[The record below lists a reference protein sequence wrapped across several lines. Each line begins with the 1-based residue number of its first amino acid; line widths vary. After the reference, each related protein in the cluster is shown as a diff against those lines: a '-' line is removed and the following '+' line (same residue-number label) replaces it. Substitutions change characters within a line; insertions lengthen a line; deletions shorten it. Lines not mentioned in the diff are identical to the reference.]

1 MNPTITQ
8 MTHRSTVRKLDPSRE
23 IPKDILENILRA
35 TQQSPT
41 YTSGQ
46 QYSIIVVD
54 DKVKKEKIADQT
66 ISSAGVRM
74 EFIHE
79 APIFLLFIMDF
90 NKIDQALAYENAN
103 PEIFNTIENI
113 LIGTVDVGIA
123 AEAATVAAES
133 YGLGTVMVGA
143 LRKSTETLIK
153 DFNLPKY
160 CIPLLGLAIGY
171 PSKEMVQ
178 YPDPS
183 YKVTPRFPL
192 EYLVHYNNYEKKD
205 LKKHFE
211 DYNIIMKEHFLRKRG
226 LDSTWTA
233 YMTRYYSKPFNKEL
247 LTIYQKQGF
256 NF

>member
-1 MNPTITQ
+1 MNSTITQ
-8 MTHRSTVRKLDPSRE
+8 MTNRATVRQLDPSRE

-35 TQQSPT
+35 TQQSPS

-46 QYSIIVVD
+46 QYSIIIID
-54 DKVKKEKIADQT
+54 DKEKKEKIANHT
-66 ISSAGVRM
+66 ISSSGIRM

-79 APIFLLFIMDF
+79 APIFLLFIIDF
-90 NKIDQALAYENAN
+90 NKIDHALAYEKTS
-103 PEIFNTIENI
+103 PEIFNTIENL

-143 LRKSTETLIK
+143 LRKNTNTLIK

-171 PSKEMVQ
+171 PSIAPE
-178 YPDPS
+178 
-183 YKVTPRFPL
+183 YKHKITPRFPL
-192 EYLVHYNNYEKKD
+192 EYLVHYNNYETKNF
-205 LKKHFE
+205 KKHFE
-211 DYNIIMKEHFLRKRG
+211 DYNKIMKEHFRIKRG
-226 LDSTWTA
+226 LDSTWTE
-233 YMTRYYSKPFNKEL
+233 YITRYYSKAFNKDL
-247 LTIYQKQGF
+247 LKIYQNQGF